1 MKNATARKVGEA
13 EHFLSMMNQTCED
26 DKLFAYNLSA
36 FLSAAR
42 TITWYM
48 QKQYKHRDGFA
59 QWYCQKQIEMS
70 ADPELEYL
78 NDARVE
84 AVHTEPVATGT
95 TRVATVTARAFI
107 VKPGVPVEAQAE
119 VQQGKSGQ
127 VDSSTDVGPRTVR
140 RFFPEYGG
148 VDVMEFC
155 VEQLTKLDKV
165 AEECRNRF
173 G

>member
-1 MKNATARKVGEA
+1 
-13 EHFLSMMNQTCED
+13 MMRQEFED
-26 DKLFAYNLSA
+26 DELFAYNLSA

-95 TRVATVTARAFI
+95 TRVATATVKAFI
-107 VKPGVPVEAQAE
+107 VKPDLRVEAERE
-119 VQQGKSGQ
+119 VQ
-127 VDSSTDVGPRTVR
+127 VRSS
-140 RFFPEYGG
+140 
-148 VDVMEFC
+148 
-155 VEQLTKLDKV
+155 
-165 AEECRNRF
+165 
-173 G
+173 

>member
-1 MKNATARKVGEA
+1 MKNATADKVGEA
-13 EHFLSMMNQTCED
+13 EHFLSMMKQPFED

-59 QWYCQKQIEMS
+59 PWYCQKQIEMS

-84 AVHTEPVATGT
+84 AVHTEPVATGA
-95 TRVATVTARAFI
+95 TRVATATAKAFI
-107 VKPGVPVEAQAE
+107 VKPGLRVE
-119 VQQGKSGQ
+119 VQREVQGKSGQ
-127 VDSSTDVGPRTVR
+127 VDSSTHVGPKTVR
-140 RFFPEYGG
+140 RFFPKFRG
-148 VDVMEFC
+148 VGVIEFC
-155 VEQLTKLDKV
+155 ETQLAKLSEI
-165 AEECRNRF
+165 ARECEGRF